1 MDNRADLPLVS
12 IITPSFN
19 QRAYIEKTLES
30 VLSQDYP
37 NIEYIVLDGGST
49 DGTRELLLAYADRL
63 RLILE
68 PDDGQADAIN
78 KGMRLATG
86 DILAWMNSDDYYA
99 PGAIHAAVEYLLAHP
114 DVDFVYGDVIAID
127 AHEREYGVR
136 THVRQVD
143 ADYLVGVRDD
153 IVQPAAFWRAQ
164 VWRTCGELD
173 ASLHYTLDYEYW
185 MRVAKQFTMRYVP
198 VVFAKERLYSDAK
211 SFRGSLARWDEIEAV
226 AKRHGGAGL
235 PRGYAA
241 MAAAAFVRR
250 GLASAL
256 RGRFTQARAD
266 VSRARQMRPPLVKFA
281 QFLATQIVF
290 GDSGIPRAWLWLNRR
305 RQAAKAESHLPN
317 TIST

>member
-1 MDNRADLPLVS
+1 VDNRADLPLVS

-49 DGTRELLLAYADRL
+49 DGTRELLLTYADRIT
-63 RLILE
+63 LILE

-86 DILAWMNSDDYYA
+86 DILAWMNSDDYYT
-99 PGAIHAAVEYLLAHP
+99 PGAIRAAVEYLLAHP

-136 THVRQVD
+136 AHVRQVD
-143 ADYLVGVRDD
+143 AESLIDICDD
-153 IVQPAAFWRAQ
+153 IVQPGTFWWAR
-164 VWRTCGELD
+164 VWHTCGELD

-198 VVFAKERLYSDAK
+198 IVFAKERLYSSAK
-211 SFRGSLARWDEIEAV
+211 TFRGSLARWDEIEAV

-235 PRGYAA
+235 PRSYAA
-241 MAAAAFVRR
+241 EAAAAFARHGLSRLVRGHWSDAR
-250 GLASAL
+250 
-256 RGRFTQARAD
+256 RDWARAL
-266 VSRARQMRPPLVKFA
+266 AFRPPPAKFFRFFGA
-281 QFLATQIVF
+281 LLLF
-290 GDSGIPRAWLWLNRR
+290 GDASLPRIWLWLNLR